1 MFFARDASVKQISK
15 YSESNFDCLIED
27 LADAGI
33 KTVVVAGAKVGNFFC
48 IKEINL
54 F

>member
-1 MFFARDASVKQISK
+1 MFFVGDASVKQISK
-15 YSESNFDCLIED
+15 YSESNFDCFIDDIAE
-27 LADAGI
+27 AVVKA
-33 KTVVVAGAKVGNFFC
+33 VVVIGAKVGIFW